1 MSDQNEP
8 GDVLIVGAGPAGLTA
23 AIYSG
28 RALLSTVVLEKGLP
42 GGQLNETDLIE
53 NWPGFAEAVAAP
65 ELMKQMRAQA
75 ERFGASIILDDVLR
89 IEPAPSTHQV
99 VTSQGSYRART
110 IILSPGSRPRELPSE
125 NASRLKGKGVS
136 YCATCD
142 GFFFQGKHII
152 QIGAGDSGLTESLF
166 LTRFADSVTIVV
178 RHPEDDPNAFRASPI
193 LQQRAKEH
201 PKIRFLWN
209 RVIDSVEG
217 EDYVTGVR
225 LRHLATNDVATDVEE
240 IPAVQT
246 ALADELIG
254 EEPEPEPET
263 EPEEVPVEEPPV
275 EDEPKPEVPPE
286 PKERW
291 LLANEVC
298 VDGLTAT
305 FHFSSIG
312 IPDPPYSPLM
322 PIPTI
327 CFGSISAPRTTS
339 RALATNASSQTS
351 GHCSAHRGRG

>member
-125 NASRLKGKGVS
+125 NAARLKGKGVS

-178 RHPEDDPNAFRASPI
+178 RHPESDPKAFRASAI

-201 PKIRFLWN
+201 PKIHFLWN

-217 EDYVTGVR
+217 EDHVTGVR
-225 LRHLATNDVATDVEE
+225 LRHLETNDVETLPIAGVFVNIGHLPQTDFLRGTVDLDEDGY
-240 IPAVQT
+240 IQTDTFLHTNVPGIFAAGDARVNANQYAQAVV
-246 ALADELIG
+246 AAGEGAIAAIEAEKYLA
-254 EEPEPEPET
+254 
-263 EPEEVPVEEPPV
+263 
-275 EDEPKPEVPPE
+275 K
-286 PKERW
+286 
-291 LLANEVC
+291 
-298 VDGLTAT
+298 
-305 FHFSSIG
+305 
-312 IPDPPYSPLM
+312 
-322 PIPTI
+322 
-327 CFGSISAPRTTS
+327 
-339 RALATNASSQTS
+339 
-351 GHCSAHRGRG
+351 